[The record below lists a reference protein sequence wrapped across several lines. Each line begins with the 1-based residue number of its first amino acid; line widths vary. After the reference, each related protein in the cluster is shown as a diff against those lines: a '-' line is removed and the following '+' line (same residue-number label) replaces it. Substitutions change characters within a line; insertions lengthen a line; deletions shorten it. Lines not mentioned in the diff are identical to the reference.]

1 MMSSRAVLVVIAG
14 MFILPLVLAWLMFSG
29 LIEFRPAST
38 RNLGLLVEPPV
49 PVSWN
54 AVQVDGDDGFSTD
67 DFAGHWLVLYAVPRP
82 CDESCI
88 AAVVGLRQVHKA
100 SGRHQ
105 SRIRLALLHRLE
117 EPGPLREVYA
127 GFYLLENPAGELW
140 DTLETISRQG
150 NTSAVGPGSSYLVD
164 PLGNIMMFYPA
175 GTDPNDLR
183 MDLKR
188 LLTWSKLDEP
198 S

>member
-29 LIEFRPAST
+29 LIEFRPAAT

-54 AVQVDGDDGFSTD
+54 AVRVEGADGPSTD

-88 AAVVGLRQVHKA
+88 KAVAGLRQVYKA
-100 SGRHQ
+100 AGRDQ

-117 EPGPLREVYA
+117 EPGPLRDVYA
-127 GFYLLENPAGELW
+127 GFYLLENPGGELW
-140 DTLETISRQG
+140 DTLEAISRQR
-150 NTSAVGPGSSYLVD
+150 NASAGGPGSSYLVD
-164 PLGNIMMFYPA
+164 PLGNIMMVYPA
-175 GTDPNDLR
+175 GSDPNDLR

-188 LLTWSKLDEP
+188 LLRNL
-198 S
+198 